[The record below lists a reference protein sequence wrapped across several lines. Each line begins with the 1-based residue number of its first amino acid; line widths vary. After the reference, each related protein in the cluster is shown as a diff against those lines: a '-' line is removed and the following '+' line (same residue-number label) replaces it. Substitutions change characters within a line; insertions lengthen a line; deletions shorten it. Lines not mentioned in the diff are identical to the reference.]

1 MEKYCTSCG
10 RVLGDVD
17 FKLCPYCGN
26 QLREREGR
34 QSIPRELRHKV
45 FAREK
50 LIILS
55 QYQKV
60 EQTIL
65 TIYKHYV
72 KNVIELNIQM
82 NGLGAYLLKNF

>member
-45 FAREK
+45 FARDGYRCRE
-50 LIILS
+50 
-55 QYQKV
+55 
-60 EQTIL
+60 
-65 TIYKHYV
+65 
-72 KNVIELNIQM
+72 
-82 NGLGAYLLKNF
+82 